1 MRLDQGGVGDVW
13 LGYRPEGVV
22 LRAWRFAVIPDES
35 ELVDLYG
42 FAVGDLAGFG
52 PGGLGAFA
60 DGDHEG
66 YQVGVGE
73 VDDFGDGLE
82 IKSVH
87 GDAVVAFGFGGEHE
101 GGAGEA
107 AGAHTLVSLDSLV
120 AFVVLLNG
128 GDNDVLD
135 FLGGVFPITLGVLF
149 PGRFV
154 GAEYHQQGGIGY
166 RFLVPSDGTDL
177 FADLRV
183 LYHDKTP
190 VLDVEGR
197 WGLHREIQDFPDFG
211 IRHLV

>member
-101 GGAGEA
+101 GGAIFKRSINHHQLTTWPWA
-107 AGAHTLVSLDSLV
+107 SLT
-120 AFVVLLNG
+120 A
-128 GDNDVLD
+128 
-135 FLGGVFPITLGVLF
+135 
-149 PGRFV
+149 
-154 GAEYHQQGGIGY
+154 
-166 RFLVPSDGTDL
+166 
-177 FADLRV
+177 
-183 LYHDKTP
+183 KTP
-190 VLDVEGR
+190 RLLATWAAMQGR
-197 WGLHREIQDFPDFG
+197 RDWWRLPKPKR
-211 IRHLV
+211 RA